1 MSTACKALQG
11 LLRGSERTHLDALSL
26 LCEAELNWWREPA
39 RRGAQAVRLFTSVQA
54 RRPLSRPLI
63 REGRAFV
70 ESSEQ
75 VSRTHLEQGLAK
87 LCAQFLAEAHTYSVQ
102 ELAAWCDICH
112 HCGFTGGRAAQPLTL
127 TVAGCLEGRAQELE
141 PEQLA
146 SVLWLLARPPPS
158 PAAQPPT
165 RPSVPPQAS
174 LPASPASA
182 SHTPQGTQL
191 ATPPQAAAARAAA
204 RQQAAPG
211 ASQAFRTA
219 LLKARGRSAGLA
231 GGEAWVERELA
242 GVVLDCWPFV
252 PARDQAVLAQA
263 ARHLRLA
270 DLQPGLQH
278 SLDLAAPH

>member
-1 MSTACKALQG
+1 MALPSPVLPSWSG
-11 LLRGSERTHLDALSL
+11 NSFTVHRAAD
-26 LCEAELNWWREPA
+26 
-39 RRGAQAVRLFTSVQA
+39 RLA

-174 LPASPASA
+174 LPASPAGA
-182 SHTPQGTQL
+182 SHTPHGTQL
-191 ATPPQAAAARAAA
+191 ATPPQAAAAARAAA
-204 RQQAAPG
+204 RQLAAPG

-219 LLKARGRSAGLA
+219 LLK
-231 GGEAWVERELA
+231 ELA

-252 PARDQAVLAQA
+252 LARDQAVLAQA

>member
-1 MSTACKALQG
+1 MGGGQRDTV
-11 LLRGSERTHLDALSL
+11 LRILGPPF
-26 LCEAELNWWREPA
+26 CCVVA
-39 RRGAQAVRLFTSVQA
+39 RA

-102 ELAAWCDICH
+102 E
-112 HCGFTGGRAAQPLTL
+112 
-127 TVAGCLEGRAQELE
+127 
-141 PEQLA
+141 
-146 SVLWLLARPPPS
+146 
-158 PAAQPPT
+158 
-165 RPSVPPQAS
+165 
-174 LPASPASA
+174 
-182 SHTPQGTQL
+182 
-191 ATPPQAAAARAAA
+191 
-204 RQQAAPG
+204 
-211 ASQAFRTA
+211 
-219 LLKARGRSAGLA
+219 
-231 GGEAWVERELA
+231 ELA